1 MAAGQWSGIGDGGGL
16 WAPPALDG
24 LFPDEQPPP
33 AASALGFFGGPLSLA
48 QLPSPPPLLGY
59 PQDNFD
65 VFHEQDLAQLAAQVS
80 QKKELREK
88 QGAGLHH
95 KIGPQLAFSKYS
107 ILDQVDNSSSFSL
120 ATSVLT
126 PQHVSSSVGAASMQG
141 QTLPSH
147 TGSGSVNTGPTGVL
161 QVLQDSSTTLDSIN
175 TGSAGVLEALQGSSI
190 TLDKPADDGYN
201 WRKYGQ
207 KAVKGGKYPKSYYK
221 CTLNCPVRKNVEHSA
236 DGRIIKIIYRG
247 QHCHEPPSKRFKD
260 CGDLLNELDE
270 FNDAKDPST
279 RSQLGCQGYYGK
291 PITPNGTMVDG
302 LLPTKEEG
310 DEQLSSLSDIR
321 EGDGEI
327 RTVDGDVGDADANE
341 RNAPGQKIIVSTTSD
356 VDLLDDGYRWRKYG
370 QKVVRG
376 NPHPRSYY
384 KCTYQGCDVKKHIE
398 RSSEEPHAVITTY
411 EGKHTHDV
419 PESRNRSQGTGQH
432 HCKEQTYSE
441 QPAASF
447 CSSSEKR
454 KYGTAIL
461 NDLAF

>member
-1 MAAGQWSGIGDGGGL
+1 MAAGQWSAIGDGGGL
-16 WAPPALDG
+16 WSPQALES
-24 LFPDEQPPP
+24 LFPDEQP
-33 AASALGFFGGPLSLA
+33 AAAQLGFFGGSLA
-48 QLPSPPPLLGY
+48 QLAPPPPLCAIALLGY

-65 VFHEQDLAQLAAQVS
+65 VFNEQDLAQVAAQVA
-80 QKKELREK
+80 QKKELQEK
-88 QGAGLHH
+88 QAALLHP
-95 KIGPQLAFSKYS
+95 KGMS
-107 ILDQVDNSSSFSL
+107 
-120 ATSVLT
+120 
-126 PQHVSSSVGAASMQG
+126 
-141 QTLPSH
+141 TLPSH
-147 TGSGSVNTGPTGVL
+147 TGSGSMNTGPTGIL
-161 QVLQDSSTTLDSIN
+161 QVLQGSSTTLDSIN
-175 TGSAGVLEALQGSSI
+175 TGSAGVLQVLQGSSTTLDSINTGSAGFLEALQGSSI

-207 KAVKGGKYPKSYYK
+207 KAVKGGKCPRSYYK

-236 DGRIIKIIYRG
+236 DGRIIKIVYRG

-270 FNDAKDPST
+270 LNDAEEPST
-279 RSQLGCQGYYGK
+279 RSLLGCQGYYGK
-291 PITPNGTMVDG
+291 PITPNGTMADG

-321 EGDGEI
+321 EDDGEI

-384 KCTYQGCDVKKHIE
+384 KCTYQGCDVKKHVE
-398 RSSEEPHAVITTY
+398 RSSQEPHAVITTY

-419 PESRNRSQGTGQH
+419 PESRNRSQATGSH

-454 KYGTAIL
+454 KYGTVIL

>member
-1 MAAGQWSGIGDGGGL
+1 MAAGQWSAIGDGGGL
-16 WAPPALDG
+16 WSPQALES
-24 LFPDEQPPP
+24 LFPDEQP
-33 AASALGFFGGPLSLA
+33 AAAQLGFFGGSLA
-48 QLPSPPPLLGY
+48 QLAPPPPLCAIALLGY

-65 VFHEQDLAQLAAQVS
+65 VFNEQDLAQVAAQVA
-80 QKKELREK
+80 QKKELQEK
-88 QGAGLHH
+88 QAALLHP
-95 KIGPQLAFSKYS
+95 KGMS
-107 ILDQVDNSSSFSL
+107 
-120 ATSVLT
+120 
-126 PQHVSSSVGAASMQG
+126 
-141 QTLPSH
+141 TLPSH
-147 TGSGSVNTGPTGVL
+147 TGSGSMNTGPTGIL
-161 QVLQDSSTTLDSIN
+161 QVLQGSSTTLDSIN
-175 TGSAGVLEALQGSSI
+175 TGSAGVLQVLQGSSTTLDSINTGSAGFLEALQGSSI

-207 KAVKGGKYPKSYYK
+207 KAVKGGKCPRSYYK

-236 DGRIIKIIYRG
+236 DGRIIKIVYRG

-270 FNDAKDPST
+270 LNDAEEPST
-279 RSQLGCQGYYGK
+279 RSLLGCQGYYGKPK

-321 EGDGEI
+321 EDDGEI

-384 KCTYQGCDVKKHIE
+384 KCTYQGCDVKKHVE
-398 RSSEEPHAVITTY
+398 RSSQEPHAVITTY

-419 PESRNRSQGTGQH
+419 PESRNRSQATGSH

-454 KYGTAIL
+454 KYGTVIL